1 MSNNKKLIIAIIIL
15 AAIVAI
21 VSFFAINEARK
32 NSEMTQLFA
41 VENKKWKM
49 NTVHLPHNTT
59 NYRFK

>member
-32 NSEMTQLFA
+32 NSEMSQLFA
-41 VENKKWKM
+41 VENKKWKRIQYFCH
-49 NTVHLPHNTT
+49 TI
-59 NYRFK
+59 R

>member
-32 NSEMTQLFA
+32 NSEMSQLFA
-41 VENKKWKM
+41 VENKKWKT
-49 NTVHLPHNTT
+49 NTVLLPHNTM